1 MSGTPAVRRRRTS
14 RVLLTDPGGRLLLLC
29 ARDPRTPGAAWWFT
43 VGGGIEAGE
52 SPEDA
57 ALREVAEETGL
68 VLRSGR
74 LGPVVWTRRAL
85 FTVDGVRID
94 QDEEFRV
101 VVLDAAE
108 AAAVRVDTREATHG
122 HRWWGAEALATTA
135 ETVRPRGIADRLPAL
150 LAAGARGDRP
160 EAEHLGDVDEDV
172 DARRA

>member
-1 MSGTPAVRRRRTS
+1 MSGNPAVRRRRTS
-14 RVLLTDPGGRLLLLC
+14 RVLLTDPEGRLLLLC

-52 SPEDA
+52 SPGQA

-68 VLRSGR
+68 VLSPGR

-101 VVLDAAE
+101 VVLDADE

-122 HRWWGAEALATTA
+122 HRWWSARDLATTTA
-135 ETVRPRGIADRLPAL
+135 TVRPRGMAARLPVL
-150 LAAGARGDRP
+150 LAAGARGEWP
-160 EAEHLGDVDEDV
+160 GVEHLGDVDEDL
-172 DARRA
+172 DE

>member
-52 SPEDA
+52 SPEEA

-150 LAAGARGDRP
+150 LAAEARGDWP
-160 EAEHLGDVDEDV
+160 VAEHLGDVDEDV
-172 DARRA
+172 DAQRA